1 MVTTATKARSNW
13 TRLIVAGAALL
24 VSAPGIS
31 ADIEGSVA
39 IGATATD
46 NLFQDP
52 DEGEEEVILR
62 LEPTVSLEHESER
75 VNADVDYRMQAYR
88 YDGLEK
94 NEIYHQYNAF
104 LSGALV
110 PDTFFLDLGANRT
123 QSIVDPDGQIPS
135 GNLPISIN
143 RQDRD
148 EYYFSPIFEYAFG
161 RGVSVRAQ
169 YRHNWLDY
177 SEDSAISSEDRDG
190 FFSIANYRR
199 GRGFTWALRYSQLQ
213 TEYDESLFKW
223 EYREAIAELGF
234 WAGSNLRLFASWG
247 KESAWD
253 TPLDPSL
260 EDDVWEAGFAYKSK
274 GKVSAE
280 FATGERSFGPSWR
293 GSLTADLRRISTTIS
308 YAERPTTTNRTPYQD
323 PDFTDPV
330 APNDLLGRPGQPAS
344 FISNRFDWRFQAEAN
359 RTTFLLGVYDETR
372 TDRRSFSGQPLAD
385 EAQRGFDLSI
395 TYRLGSRTEVTALGS
410 LADWDVEPAGE
421 RRLVRGWLSAK
432 YDWGSRTSVTL
443 EYQYG
448 EQDSQDPAIL
458 TDYVINSVSLML
470 SREF

>member
-1 MVTTATKARSNW
+1 MVTTATKAPSKW
-13 TRLIVAGAALL
+13 THLVLTGTALL
-24 VSAPGIS
+24 VSAPGLS

-62 LEPTVSLEHESER
+62 LEPTVFFEHESER
-75 VNADVDYRMQAYR
+75 LNVDADYRMQAYR
-88 YDGLEK
+88 YDGLER
-94 NEIYHQYNAF
+94 NDVYHQYNVF

-110 PDTFFLDLGANRT
+110 PDVLFIELGANRT
-123 QSIVDPDGQIPS
+123 QSIVDPEAQIPS

-148 EYYFSPIFEYAFG
+148 QYYVSPVFQYVFG
-161 RGVSVRAQ
+161 GGVSVRGQ

-177 SEDSAISSEDRDG
+177 SEDSANSSEDRDV
-190 FFSIANYRR
+190 FFSTENYRR
-199 GRGFTWALRYSQLQ
+199 GRGLTWALRYSQLQ
-213 TEYDESLFKW
+213 TEYEDRLSTW
-223 EYREAIAELGF
+223 EYRQATAELGF
-234 WAGSNLRLFASWG
+234 WAGSNLRLFASGG

-260 EDDVWEAGFAYKSK
+260 KDDVWEAGFAYSSK

-308 YAERPTTTNRTPYQD
+308 YAERPTTSNRRSYQD
-323 PDFTDPV
+323 PDFTDPL
-330 APNDLLGRPGQPAS
+330 APNDFLGRPGQAAS
-344 FISNRFDWRFQAEAN
+344 FISKRFDWRFQVEAN
-359 RTTFLLGVYDETR
+359 RTKFLLGVYDEMR

-385 EAQRGFDLSI
+385 EAQNGVNLSI
-395 TYRLGSRTEVTALGS
+395 TYRLGSRTEVMARGS
-410 LADWDVEPAGE
+410 LADWDLQPSGE
-421 RRLVRGWLSAK
+421 RRLLRGWLSVK
-432 YDWGSRTSVTL
+432 YEWGSRTSVTL

-448 EQDSQDPAIL
+448 EQDSLDPAIL